1 MFLRVLRTE
10 LKRAVG
16 SWTFAAAVG
25 LCLAV
30 FLSEIWDDL
39 TGPLNNQ
46 ATIFYISLTL
56 GGFIL
61 VAPIIA
67 AIPSAFGF
75 CDDRNSGY
83 YRLLA
88 VRQSYST
95 YIAGKCLG
103 AALSGGLAL
112 GLGVALHSFFLF
124 LYFPLF
130 DPEITSAATA
140 LGLSKPWEYL
150 GSVRGAWPLILVQVV
165 ICILFGMVWA
175 TMGLMFSAVMPNR
188 YVAIAI
194 PFVLYLTCFLVLSR
208 MGLDTLSPA
217 EYLVPY
223 HREDMTLTGVIL
235 YEIVSW
241 AVVSAIF
248 CKLAKRR
255 IQDA

>member
-1 MFLRVLRTE
+1 
-10 LKRAVG
+10 
-16 SWTFAAAVG
+16 
-25 LCLAV
+25 
-30 FLSEIWDDL
+30 
-39 TGPLNNQ
+39 
-46 ATIFYISLTL
+46 
-56 GGFIL
+56 
-61 VAPIIA
+61 
-67 AIPSAFGF
+67 
-75 CDDRNSGY
+75 
-83 YRLLA
+83 
-88 VRQSYST
+88 
-95 YIAGKCLG
+95 
-103 AALSGGLAL
+103 
-112 GLGVALHSFFLF
+112 
-124 LYFPLF
+124 
-130 DPEITSAATA
+130 
-140 LGLSKPWEYL
+140 
-150 GSVRGAWPLILVQVV
+150 
-165 ICILFGMVWA
+165 MVWA